1 MDDESLYPMRMV
13 TRLTGL
19 TADTIR
25 AWERRHR
32 AIRPSRSAGNTR
44 RFSGEEVR
52 RLKLLRE
59 ATERGHAISRIAALG
74 LEDLERLVAAEPVP
88 AVEATIGAL
97 EDGQPNLVKSYLDAI
112 HRFDTRRSSDLLLR
126 AATFLERRKFVFGVA
141 LPIVEEVGRRWHEGE
156 MRVGQEHL
164 VSTQLLGVLS
174 ALLRMSPPNSGASQ
188 VLISTPSGHRHEFGA
203 LLAGLLAATRGLD
216 VVYLGPD
223 LPYDDLRWAVRM
235 SRARILALSIV
246 KDLEPGEG
254 EALAPVL
261 GELSERIQ
269 LWVGLPLGHA
279 LVGQA
284 KGPRWFHRLEDFDA
298 ALSDLS

>member
-1 MDDESLYPMRMV
+1 MDDEGLYPMRMV

-25 AWERRHR
+25 AWERRHQ

-59 ATERGHAISRIAALG
+59 ATDRGHAISSIAALG
-74 LEDLERLVAAEPVP
+74 VEELERLLAEGPEVTAEPTVSSFD
-88 AVEATIGAL
+88 
-97 EDGQPNLVKSYLDAI
+97 DGDTKLVKAYLDAI
-112 HRFDTRRSSDLLLR
+112 QRFEVRRAGELLLR
-126 AATFLERRKFVFGVA
+126 AATFLERKKFVFGVA
-141 LPIVEEVGRRWHEGE
+141 LPIVEEVGRRWHLGE

-164 VSTQLLGVLS
+164 VSTQLLGVLNT
-174 ALLRMSPPNSGASQ
+174 LLRLSVPTSGATQ
-188 VLISTPSGHRHEFGA
+188 ILVSTPSGHRHEFGA

-223 LPYDDLRWAVRM
+223 LPHDDLRWAVRM
-235 SRARILALSIV
+235 SRARVLALSVV

-254 EALAPVL
+254 ETLGPVL
-261 GELSERIQ
+261 TELAERVHV
-269 LWVGLPLGHA
+269 WVGLPLGHA
-279 LVGQA
+279 LVAQA
-284 KGPRWFHRLEDFDA
+284 KGPRWFHQLEDFDR
-298 ALSDLS
+298 ALGDLV